1 MRRQRGLVGLMGLAA
16 LVGLGLARPA
26 AAAVTT
32 EQSAS
37 ILVFPKVISDG
48 TRDTII
54 QITNTSNN
62 MRHAHC
68 FYVNG
73 ALTNPSL
80 PVGPLN
86 PPLWTEIDFDIWL
99 TKQQPTHWVVSTGRL
114 DNPTER
120 NCRGGTMCATGPVCV
135 GGASDGKPCPNGASD
150 CAGGTCVP
158 KQSGTDQ
165 ADCCD
170 AGFDPGRVPPVVP
183 GFTGE
188 LKCIE
193 VDQGGFPVPGN
204 ALKGEATL
212 EDIGSG
218 DVSKYN
224 AVGLKGFDTNN
235 MDNIL
240 CLGGGV
246 TEQCPNGAEYE
257 GCPATWILDHPATF
271 APDRVVEQQSFC
283 TTHPCSEVTTNI
295 TVVPCTE
302 NFETQTPPPITL
314 QFKVYNEYEQFFSAS
329 TTFTCWGSFDLG
341 SDDPLAN
348 GINSIFKTVNVGGE
362 ILQGFVRSSSGTPGG
377 VMIVIEETHKDNA
390 VGHGF
395 TAKNAQNGVTS
406 FQDQAA
412 QDIITIPADQIQQQ

>member
-1 MRRQRGLVGLMGLAA
+1 MRRQRGLVELMGLAA
-16 LVGLGLARPA
+16 LVGLGLARPVV
-26 AAAVTT
+26 AAVTT

-48 TRDTII
+48 QRDTII

-114 DNPTER
+114 DNPSEK
-120 NCRGGTMCATGPVCV
+120 NCRGGTMCDPT
-135 GGASDGKPCPNGASD
+135 
-150 CAGGTCVP
+150 T
-158 KQSGTDQ
+158 SGTDH

-170 AGFDPGRVPPVVP
+170 AGLDPGRVPPVVP

-212 EDIGSG
+212 EEIATG

-224 AVGLKGFDTNN
+224 AIGLKGFDTNDMN
-235 MDNIL
+235 GVL
-240 CLGGGV
+240 CLGGGISP
-246 TEQCPNGAEYE
+246 ECPVGGAEYE
-257 GCPATWILDHPATF
+257 GCPATWILDHPATG
-271 APDRVVEQQSFC
+271 APDRVVEQQDFC
-283 TTHPCSEVTTNI
+283 TATANTIHPCSSVTTNI

-302 NFETQTPPPITL
+302 NFETQQPLPVTL
-314 QFKVYNEYEQFFSAS
+314 QFRVYNEYEQFFSAS
-329 TTFTCWGSFDLG
+329 TTFSCWGSFDLG
-341 SDDPLAN
+341 SSDT
-348 GINSIFKTVNVGGE
+348 GINPVFNTAALGGE
-362 ILQGFVRSSSGTPGG
+362 IAQTFVRSASGTPRG
-377 VMIVIEETHKDNA
+377 VMIVIEETHNDLVN
-390 VGHGF
+390 GL
-395 TAKNAQNGVTS
+395 TARNAQNAVTS
-406 FQDQAA
+406 FQDQAG

>member
-16 LVGLGLARPA
+16 LVGLGLARPV

-48 TRDTII
+48 TRDTVI

-114 DNPTER
+114 DNPGDATCLHQTPCVTDPSKPSQ
-120 NCRGGTMCATGPVCV
+120 NSGG
-135 GGASDGKPCPNGASD
+135 
-150 CAGGTCVP
+150 
-158 KQSGTDQ
+158 DQ

-170 AGFDPGRVPPVVP
+170 AGLDPGHIPPVVP

-193 VDQGGFPVPGN
+193 VDQGGFPIPGN

-212 EDIGSG
+212 EEIATS

-224 AVGLKGFDTNN
+224 AIGLQGFDTNN
-235 MDNIL
+235 MDNVL
-240 CLGGGV
+240 CIGGGV
-246 TEQCPNGAEYE
+246 TEQCPTGAEYQ
-257 GCPATWILDHPATF
+257 GCPATWIIDHPATG
-271 APDRVVEQQSFC
+271 APDRVVDQQSFC
-283 TTHPCSEVTTNI
+283 KSPPCSNVTTNI

-302 NFETQTPPPITL
+302 NFETQKPPPVTL
-314 QFKVYNEYEQFFSAS
+314 QFKAYNEYEQFFSAS
-329 TTFTCWGSFDLG
+329 TTFSCWGTFDLG
-341 SDDPLAN
+341 SSNPLSN
-348 GINSIFKTVNVGGE
+348 GINPIFNAANAGGE
-362 ILQGFVRSSSGTPGG
+362 LLQTFVRAAQGTPIG
-377 VMIVIEETHKDNA
+377 VMMVIEETHNDTVNTL
-390 VGHGF
+390 
-395 TAKNAQNGVTS
+395 TARNAQNGVTS
-406 FQDQAA
+406 FQDLAG
-412 QDIITIPADQIQQQ
+412 QDLITIPADQIQQQ

>member
-26 AAAVTT
+26 PAAVTT

-86 PPLWTEIDFDIWL
+86 PPLWTEVDFNIWL

-114 DNPTER
+114 DNPTEK
-120 NCRGGTMCATGPVCV
+120 NCRNNTPCATSG
-135 GGASDGKPCPNGASD
+135 SKD
-150 CAGGTCVP
+150 
-158 KQSGTDQ
+158 KQSGGSQ

-170 AGFDPGRVPPVVP
+170 AGLDPGHVPPVVP

-193 VDQGGFPVPGN
+193 VDSSGSPVPGN
-204 ALKGEATL
+204 SLKGEATL
-212 EDIGSG
+212 EEIATG

-224 AVGLKGFDTNN
+224 AIGLKGFDNN
-235 MDNIL
+235 DMNGVL
-240 CLGGGV
+240 CLGGGDSDL
-246 TEQCPNGAEYE
+246 CPQGKEYE
-257 GCPATWILDHPATF
+257 GCPATWILDHPATG
-271 APDRVVEQQSFC
+271 APDRVVEQQPFC
-283 TTHPCSEVTTNI
+283 VDPPCSSVSTNI

-302 NFETQTPPPITL
+302 NFETQNPPPVTL
-314 QFKVYNEYEQFFSAS
+314 QFKVYNEFEQFFSAS

-341 SDDPLAN
+341 SSDPLAN
-348 GINSIFKTVNVGGE
+348 GINPVFNSANLGGE
-362 ILQGFVRSSSGTPGG
+362 IVQSFVRAAQGTPVG
-377 VMIVIEETHKDNA
+377 VMIVIEETHRDN
-390 VGHGF
+390 VNSL
-395 TAKNAQNGVTS
+395 TARNAQNAVSS
-406 FQDQAA
+406 FQDLFPTDQGK
-412 QDIITIPADQIQQQ
+412 QDLITLPIEQVGPPPQ

>member
-16 LVGLGLARPA
+16 LVGLGLARPV

-73 ALTNPSL
+73 ALTNPFL

-114 DNPTER
+114 DNPLEK
-120 NCRGGTMCATGPVCV
+120 NCRGGTMCNQVKG
-135 GGASDGKPCPNGASD
+135 SGKE
-150 CAGGTCVP
+150 
-158 KQSGTDQ
+158 SGTDQ

-170 AGFDPGRVPPVVP
+170 AGLDPGHVPPVVP

-212 EDIGSG
+212 ETIDTG

-246 TEQCPNGAEYE
+246 TDQCPTGAEYE
-257 GCPATWILDHPATF
+257 GCPATWILDHPATG
-271 APDRVVEQQSFC
+271 APDRVVEQQEFC

-302 NFETQTPPPITL
+302 NFETQQPPPITL
-314 QFKVYNEYEQFFSAS
+314 QFKVYNEFEQFFSAS

-341 SDDPLAN
+341 SDDPLSN
-348 GINSIFKTVNVGGE
+348 GINDIFKTFNAGGE
-362 ILQGFVRSSSGTPGG
+362 ILQGFVRSSSGRPGG
-377 VMIVIEETHKDNA
+377 VMIVIEETHRDNKN
-390 VGHGF
+390 GF

-406 FQDQAA
+406 FQDFAG
-412 QDIITIPADQIQQQ
+412 QDIITIPPDQIQLQ

>member
-16 LVGLGLARPA
+16 LVGLGVTAKPA
-26 AAAVTT
+26 AARVTT

-37 ILVFPKVISDG
+37 ILVFPKVIADG

-73 ALTNPSL
+73 ALTDPAL
-80 PVGPLN
+80 PPGPLN

-99 TKQQPTHWVVSTGRL
+99 TKQQPTHWVVSSGRL
-114 DNPTER
+114 DN
-120 NCRGGTMCATGPVCV
+120 
-135 GGASDGKPCPNGASD
+135 SLDKPCKRSV
-150 CAGGTCVP
+150 AGSMPVVCDPAT
-158 KQSGTDQ
+158 SGTSN

-183 GFTGE
+183 DFTGE

-193 VDQGGFPVPGN
+193 VDASGFPVPGN

-212 EDIGSG
+212 EDIATG

-224 AVGLKGFDTNN
+224 AIGLKGFDTNN
-235 MDNIL
+235 MDGVL

-246 TEQCPNGAEYE
+246 TADCPSGAEYE
-257 GCPATWILDHPATF
+257 ACPQTWLLDHPAVG
-271 APDRVVEQQSFC
+271 APDPVVEQQQFC
-283 TTHPCSEVTTNI
+283 TTAGSCSTSVATNL

-302 NFETQTPPPITL
+302 DFENQAPLPVTL
-314 QFKVYNEYEQFFSAS
+314 QFAITNEYEQTFSAS
-329 TTFTCWGSFDLG
+329 TTFTCWASFDLE
-341 SDDPLAN
+341 D
-348 GINSIFKTVNVGGE
+348 INPIFQASSLGGN
-362 ILQGFVRSSSGTPGG
+362 ILQTRMRSAAGTQRG
-377 VMIVIEETHKDNA
+377 VMAVLEETHSVSTTSPA
-390 VGHGF
+390 LSFV
-395 TAKNAQNGVTS
+395 TRAAQNAHTT
-406 FQDQAA
+406 FQDQTGP
-412 QDIITIPADQIQQQ
+412 DLITIPADQIQGQ

>member
-16 LVGLGLARPA
+16 LVGLGLARPV

-73 ALTNPSL
+73 ALTNPFL

-114 DNPTER
+114 DNPLEK
-120 NCRGGTMCATGPVCV
+120 NCRGGTMCNQVKG
-135 GGASDGKPCPNGASD
+135 SGKE
-150 CAGGTCVP
+150 
-158 KQSGTDQ
+158 SGTDQ

-170 AGFDPGRVPPVVP
+170 AGLDPGHVPPVVP

-212 EDIGSG
+212 ETIDTG

-246 TEQCPNGAEYE
+246 TDQCPTGAEYE
-257 GCPATWILDHPATF
+257 GCPATWILDHPATG
-271 APDRVVEQQSFC
+271 APDRVVEQQEFC

-302 NFETQTPPPITL
+302 NFETQQPPPITL
-314 QFKVYNEYEQFFSAS
+314 QFKVYNEFEQFFSAS

-341 SDDPLAN
+341 SDDPLSN
-348 GINSIFKTVNVGGE
+348 GINDIFKTFNAGGE
-362 ILQGFVRSSSGTPGG
+362 ILQGFVRSSSGRPGG
-377 VMIVIEETHKDNA
+377 VMIVIEETHRDNKN
-390 VGHGF
+390 GF
-395 TAKNAQNGVTS
+395 TARNAQNGVTS
-406 FQDQAA
+406 FQDFAG
-412 QDIITIPADQIQQQ
+412 QDIITIPPDQIQLQ

>member
-114 DNPTER
+114 DNPTEK
-120 NCRGGTMCATGPVCV
+120 NCRGGIMCNQMKLSGHE
-135 GGASDGKPCPNGASD
+135 
-150 CAGGTCVP
+150 
-158 KQSGTDQ
+158 SGTDA

-170 AGFDPGRVPPVVP
+170 AGLDPGHVPPVVP

-193 VDQGGFPVPGN
+193 VDQGGIPVPGN

-212 EDIGSG
+212 EEIATG

-224 AVGLKGFDTNN
+224 AIGLKGFDTNDMN
-235 MDNIL
+235 GVL

-246 TEQCPNGAEYE
+246 TAACPNGAEYE
-257 GCPATWILDHPATF
+257 ACPATWILDHPATG
-271 APDRVVEQQSFC
+271 APDPVVEQQDFC
-283 TTHPCSEVTTNI
+283 TDGTNTTHPCSSVTTNI

-302 NFETQTPPPITL
+302 NFETQTPPPVTL
-314 QFKVYNEYEQFFSAS
+314 QFRVFNEYEQFFSTS

-348 GINSIFKTVNVGGE
+348 GINPVFNSGKLGGE
-362 ILQGFVRSSSGTPGG
+362 IVQSFVRAAQGTPVG
-377 VMIVIEETHKDNA
+377 VMIVIEETHNDNINS
-390 VGHGF
+390 H
-395 TAKNAQNGVTS
+395 TARNAQNAVTS
-406 FQDQAA
+406 LLDPVGQQDL
-412 QDIITIPADQIQQQ
+412 ITIPADQIQPQ

>member
-16 LVGLGLARPA
+16 LVGLGLAKPV

-114 DNPTER
+114 DNPIEKDCHSGR
-120 NCRGGTMCATGPVCV
+120 MCDQTKGS
-135 GGASDGKPCPNGASD
+135 GHESGSDM
-150 CAGGTCVP
+150 
-158 KQSGTDQ
+158 

-170 AGFDPGRVPPVVP
+170 AGFDPGHVPPVVP

-212 EDIGSG
+212 EEIATG

-224 AVGLKGFDTNN
+224 AIGLKGFDTNN
-235 MDNIL
+235 MDGVL

-246 TEQCPNGAEYE
+246 TDECPSGAEYE
-257 GCPATWILDHPATF
+257 GCPATWILDHPATG

-283 TTHPCSEVTTNI
+283 GSTDHPCSEVTTNI
-295 TVVPCTE
+295 TVVPCTQ
-302 NFETQTPPPITL
+302 NFETQAPPPVTL

-329 TTFTCWGSFDLG
+329 TTFTCWGTFDLG
-341 SDDPLAN
+341 SDDPLKNPINPAFQAAN
-348 GINSIFKTVNVGGE
+348 AGGE
-362 ILQGFVRSSSGTPGG
+362 VLQAFVRAAQGTPIG
-377 VMIVIEETHKDNA
+377 VMMVIEETHTDTMNSL
-390 VGHGF
+390 
-395 TAKNAQNGVTS
+395 TARNAQNGVTS
-406 FQDQAA
+406 FQDING
-412 QDIITIPADQIQQQ
+412 QDIITIPADQIELQ